1 MNKPNFVIFM
11 ADQLRFD
18 YLGCNGH
25 KIIKTPNIDQIALEG
40 TNYSKFYVAS
50 PVCMPN
56 RASLMTGRYPSVHG
70 LRYNGNHL
78 NKNATTFVEV
88 LRRSGYKT
96 SSFGKI
102 HLQGFDPGPP
112 HPWVK
117 DDDLGPI
124 KESWINDT
132 NSYTYEDRTNY
143 QKPGYFDIPK
153 PYYGFEH
160 VDLVTAHGNNCK
172 GHYFQWLQ
180 SNFPDWEKF
189 FGPENE
195 LAHNYSC
202 RQGYRTAIPE
212 EFYPTAFV
220 EKKANEYFNAL
231 NNDKPFIS
239 FVSFPDPHHPFT
251 PPGKY
256 WDMYNPDDFE
266 VPLDYSSHK
275 NPIPPMQKVYKD
287 FLDGKDPVS
296 KTSVFLAEKRHI
308 QESMALT
315 AGMITMIDDAVGSVI
330 STLKKRNLYENT
342 TIIFTS
348 DHGDYMGDFSLMLKG
363 ALPFKSI
370 TNVPFIWSDPQN
382 RSPKSSDSLLSTI
395 DIAPTI
401 LSRAN
406 VKPYWG
412 IQGVD
417 FLQSIERKIS
427 FREDLMIEFHDNIVR
442 FGFDKPAFVRSLISE
457 RYRFTLYKD
466 QEFGELYDLEND
478 PNETFNLYDNKN
490 YSSVR
495 SMLYKKL
502 VNQMMENIDKSPAP
516 KRLA

>member
-25 KIIKTPNIDQIALEG
+25 KIIKTPNIDQIASEG
-40 TNYSKFYVAS
+40 TNFSKFYVAS

-124 KESWINDT
+124 KESWINDS

-202 RQGYRTAIPE
+202 RQGYRTAVPE

-220 EKKANEYFNAL
+220 EKK
-231 NNDKPFIS
+231 
-239 FVSFPDPHHPFT
+239 
-251 PPGKY
+251 
-256 WDMYNPDDFE
+256 
-266 VPLDYSSHK
+266 
-275 NPIPPMQKVYKD
+275 
-287 FLDGKDPVS
+287 
-296 KTSVFLAEKRHI
+296 
-308 QESMALT
+308 
-315 AGMITMIDDAVGSVI
+315 
-330 STLKKRNLYENT
+330 
-342 TIIFTS
+342 
-348 DHGDYMGDFSLMLKG
+348 LM
-363 ALPFKSI
+363 
-370 TNVPFIWSDPQN
+370 N
-382 RSPKSSDSLLSTI
+382 
-395 DIAPTI
+395 I
-401 LSRAN
+401 L
-406 VKPYWG
+406 
-412 IQGVD
+412 
-417 FLQSIERKIS
+417 
-427 FREDLMIEFHDNIVR
+427 MH
-442 FGFDKPAFVRSLISE
+442 
-457 RYRFTLYKD
+457 
-466 QEFGELYDLEND
+466 
-478 PNETFNLYDNKN
+478 
-490 YSSVR
+490 
-495 SMLYKKL
+495 
-502 VNQMMENIDKSPAP
+502 
-516 KRLA
+516 